1 MRTMKIE
8 HPFFEKMI
16 QAVIVDENRKEEKGR
31 HNEGKLA
38 VLTVHDGHYLGASFL
53 KFLSFA
59 ATEEGAFASW
69 VEKYPAM
76 NELSLSTNYKFF
88 KPLMLKIGK
97 EIRTSSTWFK
107 LSLSAGASLASMLD
121 VASDVYTIN
130 IYRGLGKHE
139 TADFMTLFVIVSFG
153 LQILFVGEWQAEQQ
167 KQQNFQTNSISF
179 LLGAKLSSTTRT
191 RRGRWLS

>member
-1 MRTMKIE
+1 
-8 HPFFEKMI
+8 
-16 QAVIVDENRKEEKGR
+16 
-31 HNEGKLA
+31 
-38 VLTVHDGHYLGASFL
+38 
-53 KFLSFA
+53 
-59 ATEEGAFASW
+59 
-69 VEKYPAM
+69 
-76 NELSLSTNYKFF
+76 
-88 KPLMLKIGK
+88 LMLKIGK

-107 LSLSAGASLASMLD
+107 LGLSAGASLASMLD